1 MKAARKLL
9 VLLFAFALVA
19 AACGDSGDT
28 TTTAEAGDTTTAAP
42 DTTAEATTT
51 TAGETT
57 TIAPPAEEIKT
68 DIGVDE
74 NEIRIGLLADL
85 TGVFRGLT
93 VDIVNAQLAYWEKV
107 NAEGGIDGRMVKPIV
122 EDTVYNVDTHEEQY
136 LKIVDDI
143 VAISNSTGSP
153 HTAKILDNMVEDNIL
168 AIPLSW
174 YSGWADP
181 EFDQGLTFE
190 QGTNYCLEGMNM
202 VEFLG
207 EKLEADNGA
216 APTIAI
222 VTRPGDYGE
231 DGAAGALYAANQQG
245 YEVVYD
251 GIGDIVRDSAGNFDP
266 TTIVASIVAAQP
278 DIVFVTGSPSELGPI
293 MGGTIGQGF
302 TPQWTGSGPSYDFR
316 LLDTELAPALQAYY
330 WVSFYYALWGTDVPG
345 MAEIQT
351 VLTETYPESRP
362 SDAYII
368 GWTEARQMEQVLRL
382 AAANGDLT
390 RQGVIDAANSIEL
403 ITLDGAG
410 PDLTYAGAPND
421 YVIRETNI
429 YKPNAEAYA
438 AAGGAEQQLATAEGG
453 GTTGADEVQLGYI
466 GDLAAAFQFDGA
478 CWTEAEG
485 DRVNTGG

>member
-1 MKAARKLL
+1 MKATKKLL
-9 VLLFAFALVA
+9 VLLFVFAMVA
-19 AACGDSGDT
+19 AACGDDGDT
-28 TTTAEAGDTTTAAP
+28 GATTTAAGP
-42 DTTAEATTT
+42 GTTQATGTTAPPPTAGPTTT
-51 TAGETT
+51 V
-57 TIAPPAEEIKT
+57 APPADVIAT
-68 DIGVDE
+68 DIGVDD

-93 VDIVNAQLAYWEKV
+93 VDIVNAQLAYWEVV
-107 NAEGGIDGRMVKPIV
+107 NANGGIAGRQIKPIV
-122 EDTVYNVDTHEEQY
+122 EDTVYQVDTHEEQY
-136 LKIVDDI
+136 LKIVDNI

-153 HTAKILDNMVEDNIL
+153 HTAGILDNMVEDNIL

-181 EFDQGLTFE
+181 AFDQGLTFE
-190 QGTNYCLEGMNM
+190 QGTNYCLEAMNM

-216 APTIAI
+216 APTVAI

-231 DGAAGALYAANQQG
+231 DAAAGAVYAANQLG
-245 YEVVYD
+245 FDVVYD

-266 TTIVASIVAAQP
+266 TTIVTNIVGAQP
-278 DIVFVTGSPSELGPI
+278 TFVFVTGSPSELGPI

-316 LLDTELAPALQAYY
+316 LLDTELAPALQGFY
-330 WVSFYYALWGTDVPG
+330 WVSYYYALWGTDVPG
-345 MAEIQT
+345 MQEIQT

-390 RQGVIDAANSIEL
+390 RQGVIDAANSIDI

-410 PDLTYAGAPND
+410 PDLTYVGSPND

-429 YKPNAEAYA
+429 FKPNAETYA
-438 AAGGAEQQLATAEGG
+438 AAGGAEQQLATAENG
-453 GTTGADEVQLGYI
+453 GTTGTDTVELGYI
-466 GDLAAAFQFDGA
+466 GDLAGAFEFTGA
-478 CWTEAEG
+478 CWTEADG
-485 DRVNTGG
+485 DRINS

>member
-1 MKAARKLL
+1 MKLTRRVL
-9 VLLFAFALVA
+9 VLLFVFALVA
-19 AACGDSGDT
+19 AACGDDDEGGGT
-28 TTTAEAGDTTTAAP
+28 TEAPAETTAAP
-42 DTTAEATTT
+42 AETTAAPPAT
-51 TAGETT
+51 TAGPTT
-57 TIAPPAEEIKT
+57 TIAPPADVIAT
-68 DIGVDE
+68 DIGVDD
-74 NEIRIGLLADL
+74 NEIRVGLLADL

-93 VDIVNAQLAYWEKV
+93 VDIVNAQLAYWENVV
-107 NAEGGIDGRMVKPIV
+107 NANGGIAGRMVNPIV
-122 EDTVYNVDTHEEQY
+122 EDTVYQVDTHEEKY
-136 LKIVDDI
+136 LKIVDDV
-143 VAISNSTGSP
+143 VALSNSTGSP
-153 HTAKILDNMVEDNIL
+153 HTANILDNMQQDNIL

-181 EFDQGLTFE
+181 AFDLGLTFE

-207 EKLEADNGA
+207 EKLEADNGSK
-216 APTIAI
+216 PTIAI

-231 DGAAGALYAANQQG
+231 DGAAGAVYAANELG
-245 YEVVYD
+245 YEIVYN

-266 TTIVASIVAAQP
+266 TTIVTQIVGANP
-278 DIVFVTGSPSELGPI
+278 TMVFVTGSPSELGPI
-293 MGGTIGQGF
+293 MGGAIATGV

-316 LLDTELAPALQAYY
+316 LLDSELAPALQAYY

-345 MAEIQT
+345 MQEIQT
-351 VLTETYPESRP
+351 VLTEVYPESRP

-410 PDLTYAGAPND
+410 PDLNYVGEPND

-429 YKPNAEAYA
+429 YKPNAETYA
-438 AAGGAEQQLATAEGG
+438 AAGGADQQLATAEGG
-453 GTTGADEVQLGYI
+453 GTTGTDIVELGYI

-478 CWTEAEG
+478 CWTEADG
-485 DRVNTGG
+485 DRING